1 MLMKDKTI
9 LIFEIKEIVE
19 RFQGN
24 PALLFA
30 EIKSQNSKE
39 ELAQIYSWI
48 VENSFDIPLLS
59 QTIKEIDKLKNHEN
73 LDALI
78 DFLISKTNEKFIT
91 SKSEENDFINLKVL
105 AVKVIG
111 NFQDKKAVP
120 ALLYCLNSKQ
130 ENYKIRLCIAEALGK
145 IGDKGA
151 VESLINVVKDES
163 EKSVYVRESAAKALG
178 MLGDLKAIEPF
189 IMILQSKKT
198 FLDKFTFLK
207 EQIIEAIGKL
217 NAPEDKRI
225 LEVLKESLE
234 DESSQVRLNAI
245 ESLSNS
251 EYEEAEKLIEK
262 MLFDS
267 DDEVK
272 KGAMISLYNMKGKE
286 KIAQILEEIDDLPEV
301 LAPLSS
307 ELLDLEEDEDE

>member
-1 MLMKDKTI
+1 MKDKTT
-9 LIFEIKEIVE
+9 LIFEIKEVIE

-24 PALLFA
+24 LVLLFS
-30 EIKSQNSKE
+30 EIKSQNSKD
-39 ELAQIYSWI
+39 ELAQIYSWVI
-48 VENSFDIPLLS
+48 ENSFDIPLLS
-59 QTIKEIDKLKNHEN
+59 QTIKEIDKLRNPEN
-73 LDALI
+73 LDVLI
-78 DFLISKTNEKFIT
+78 DFLISKTNDKFIT

-120 ALLYCLNSKQ
+120 ALLYCLNSKS

-189 IMILQSKKT
+189 ILVLQSKKT

-217 NAPEDKRI
+217 NAPEDRRI
-225 LEVLKESLE
+225 LEVLKDSLK
-234 DESSQVRLNAI
+234 DESAQVRLNAI

-251 EYEEAEKLIEK
+251 EYEEAGDLIQE
-262 MLFDS
+262 MLFDE

-272 KGAMISLYNMKGKE
+272 KGAMISLYNMFGKS
-286 KIAQILEEIDDLPEV
+286 KIAEILEEVDNLPEV

-307 ELLDLEEDEDE
+307 ELLDMEEDEDE

>member
-1 MLMKDKTI
+1 MKDKTT
-9 LIFEIKEIVE
+9 LIFVIKEVIE

-24 PALLFA
+24 LVLLFS
-30 EIKSQNSKE
+30 EIKSQNSKD

-48 VENSFDIPLLS
+48 IENSFDIPLLS
-59 QTIKEIDKLKNHEN
+59 QTIKEIDKLRNPEN
-73 LDALI
+73 LDVLI
-78 DFLISKTNEKFIT
+78 DFLISKTNDKFIT

-120 ALLYCLNSKQ
+120 ALLYCLNSKS

-189 IMILQSKKT
+189 ILVLQSKKT

-217 NAPEDKRI
+217 NAPEDRRI
-225 LEVLKESLE
+225 LEVLKDSLK
-234 DESSQVRLNAI
+234 DESAQVRLNAI

-251 EYEEAEKLIEK
+251 EYEEAGDLIQE
-262 MLFDS
+262 MLFDE

-272 KGAMISLYNMKGKE
+272 KGAMISLYNMFGKS
-286 KIAQILEEIDDLPEV
+286 KIAEILEEVDNLPEV

-307 ELLDLEEDEDE
+307 ELLDMEEDEDE

>member
-1 MLMKDKTI
+1 MKDKTT
-9 LIFEIKEIVE
+9 LIFEIKEVIE

-24 PALLFA
+24 LVLLFS

-48 VENSFDIPLLS
+48 IENSFDIPLLS
-59 QTIKEIDKLKNHEN
+59 QTIKEIDKLRNPEN
-73 LDALI
+73 LDVLI
-78 DFLISKTNEKFIT
+78 DFLISKTNDKFIT

-120 ALLYCLNSKQ
+120 ALLYCLNSKS

-189 IMILQSKKT
+189 IMVLQSKKT

-217 NAPEDKRI
+217 NAPEDRRI
-225 LEVLKESLE
+225 LEILKDSLK
-234 DESSQVRLNAI
+234 DESAQVRLNAI

-251 EYEEAEKLIEK
+251 EYEEAGDLIQE
-262 MLFDS
+262 MLFDE

-272 KGAMISLYNMKGKE
+272 KGALISLYNMFGKS
-286 KIAQILEEIDDLPEV
+286 KIAEVLEEVDNLPEV

-307 ELLDLEEDEDE
+307 ELLDMEEDEDE

>member
-1 MLMKDKTI
+1 MKDKTT
-9 LIFEIKEIVE
+9 LIFGIKEVIE

-24 PALLFA
+24 LVLLFS

-48 VENSFDIPLLS
+48 IENSFDIPLLS
-59 QTIKEIDKLKNHEN
+59 QTIKEIDKLRNLQN
-73 LDALI
+73 LDVLI
-78 DFLISKTNEKFIT
+78 DFLISKTNDKFIT

-120 ALLYCLNSKQ
+120 ALLYCLNSKS

-189 IMILQSKKT
+189 IMVLQSKKT

-217 NAPEDKRI
+217 NAPEDRRI
-225 LEVLKESLE
+225 LEVLKDSLK
-234 DESSQVRLNAI
+234 DESAQVRLNAI

-251 EYEEAEKLIEK
+251 EYEEAGDLIQE
-262 MLFDS
+262 MLFDE

-272 KGAMISLYNMKGKE
+272 KGALISLYNMFGKS
-286 KIAQILEEIDDLPEV
+286 KIAEVLEEVDNLPEV

-307 ELLDLEEDEDE
+307 ELLDMEEDEDE

>member
-1 MLMKDKTI
+1 MKDKTT
-9 LIFEIKEIVE
+9 LIFEIKEVIE

-24 PALLFA
+24 LVLLFS
-30 EIKSQNSKE
+30 EIKSQNSKD

-48 VENSFDIPLLS
+48 IENSFDIPLLS
-59 QTIKEIDKLKNHEN
+59 QTIKEIDKLRNPEN
-73 LDALI
+73 LDVLI
-78 DFLISKTNEKFIT
+78 DFLISKTNDKFIT

-120 ALLYCLNSKQ
+120 ALLYCLNSKS

-189 IMILQSKKT
+189 ILVLQSKKT

-217 NAPEDKRI
+217 NAPEDRRI
-225 LEVLKESLE
+225 LEVLKDSLK
-234 DESSQVRLNAI
+234 DESAQVRLNAI

-251 EYEEAEKLIEK
+251 EYEEAGDLIQE
-262 MLFDS
+262 MLFDE

-272 KGAMISLYNMKGKE
+272 KGAMISLYNMFGKS
-286 KIAQILEEIDDLPEV
+286 KIAEILEEVDNLPEV

-307 ELLDLEEDEDE
+307 ELLDMEEDEDE

>member
-1 MLMKDKTI
+1 MKDKTT
-9 LIFEIKEIVE
+9 LIFGIKEVIE

-24 PALLFA
+24 LVLLFS

-48 VENSFDIPLLS
+48 IENSFDIPLLS
-59 QTIKEIDKLKNHEN
+59 QTIKEIDKLRNPEN
-73 LDALI
+73 LDVLI
-78 DFLISKTNEKFIT
+78 DFLISKTNDKFIT

-120 ALLYCLNSKQ
+120 ALLYCLNSKS

-189 IMILQSKKT
+189 IMVLQSKKT

-217 NAPEDKRI
+217 NAPEDRRI
-225 LEVLKESLE
+225 LEVLKDSLK
-234 DESSQVRLNAI
+234 DESAQVRLNAI

-251 EYEEAEKLIEK
+251 EYEEAGDLIQE
-262 MLFDS
+262 MLFDE

-272 KGAMISLYNMKGKE
+272 KGALISLYNMFGKS
-286 KIAQILEEIDDLPEV
+286 KIAEVLEEVDNLPEV

-307 ELLDLEEDEDE
+307 ELLDMEEDEDE

>member
-1 MLMKDKTI
+1 MKDKTT
-9 LIFEIKEIVE
+9 LIFEIKEIIE

-24 PALLFA
+24 LVLLFS
-30 EIKSQNSKE
+30 EIKSQNCKD

-48 VENSFDIPLLS
+48 IENSFDIPLLS
-59 QTIKEIDKLKNHEN
+59 QTIKEIDKLRNPEN
-73 LDALI
+73 LDVLI
-78 DFLISKTNEKFIT
+78 DFLISKTNDKFIT

-120 ALLYCLNSKQ
+120 ALLYCLNSKS

-189 IMILQSKKT
+189 ILVLQSKKT

-217 NAPEDKRI
+217 NAPEDRRI
-225 LEVLKESLE
+225 LEVLKDSLK
-234 DESSQVRLNAI
+234 DESAQVRLNAI

-251 EYEEAEKLIEK
+251 EYEEAGDLIQE
-262 MLFDS
+262 MLFDE

-272 KGAMISLYNMKGKE
+272 KGAMISLYNMFGKS
-286 KIAQILEEIDDLPEV
+286 KIAEILEEVDNLPEV

-307 ELLDLEEDEDE
+307 ELLDMEEDEDE

>member
-1 MLMKDKTI
+1 MKDKTT
-9 LIFEIKEIVE
+9 LIFEIKEIIE

-24 PALLFA
+24 LVLLFS
-30 EIKSQNSKE
+30 EIKSQNSKD

-48 VENSFDIPLLS
+48 IENSFDIPLLS
-59 QTIKEIDKLKNHEN
+59 QTIKEIDKLRNPEN
-73 LDALI
+73 LDVLI
-78 DFLISKTNEKFIT
+78 DFLISKTNDKFIT

-120 ALLYCLNSKQ
+120 ALLYCLNSKS

-189 IMILQSKKT
+189 ILVLQSKKT

-217 NAPEDKRI
+217 NAPEDRRI
-225 LEVLKESLE
+225 LEVLKDSLK
-234 DESSQVRLNAI
+234 DESAQVRLNAI

-251 EYEEAEKLIEK
+251 EYEEAGDLIQE
-262 MLFDS
+262 MLFDE

-272 KGAMISLYNMKGKE
+272 KGAMISLYNMFGKS
-286 KIAQILEEIDDLPEV
+286 KIAEILEEVDNLPEV

-307 ELLDLEEDEDE
+307 ELLDMEEDEDE